1 MIEKIKRLFIS
12 EAGEH
17 INKQVKE
24 IINTEGELDEQRM
37 KFYNCLQEYYSLKNN
52 RNKTSDLINRLQ
64 EISENRDAK
73 FFWMSII
80 ICAFIG
86 VLVTVGKELIDHG
99 ANAIF
104 VLGFLAGT
112 FTSVAIAGWI
122 LYSRLDSYNRLHLQ
136 KQEKEFIEK
145 VLEYRRNNLQDK
157 QAETVDCAAHPTTK
171 P

>member
-17 INKQVKE
+17 INKQAKK
-24 IINTEGELDEQRM
+24 IINAEGDLDEQRM
-37 KFYNCLQEYYSLKNN
+37 KFYNCLQEYYSLKDN

-64 EISENRDAK
+64 EISENRDVK

-80 ICAFIG
+80 IGAFIG
-86 VLVTVGKELIDHG
+86 VLVAVSKDHIDLG
-99 ANAIF
+99 ANAVLEIAF
-104 VLGFLAGT
+104 LAVKLGFVT
-112 FTSVAIAGWI
+112 IIGWI
-122 LYSRLDSYNRLHLQ
+122 IYSHIDSYSRLHLQ
-136 KQEKEFIEK
+136 DREKELIEK
-145 VLEYRRNNLQDK
+145 ILGNRQNNLQDK